1 MEKHVDSRLPGHTV
15 TLKVRYYET
24 DAMGIV
30 HHSNYI
36 RWFEV
41 ARRTTYYKPTRA
53 PAKVKPELA
62 TPIKDMIGSQATK
75 GMHVLG
81 RFAPIREA
89 CGVWTDGRML
99 RAIEAYPSACKR
111 SACIEAL
118 RTPFYVDGAPSFQNG
133 DHISNGAHGK
143 PLYVTATVLDLN
155 DQPIANALVHTWQ
168 SDSDGFY
175 DVQRPNQ
182 EMQGRGN
189 FRTDLQGRIFFQSI
203 LPVAYPVPTDG
214 PVGDVLRASG
224 RHPWRPAHVH
234 FMIEAPGYR
243 TLVTHI
249 FRSDD
254 EYLESDVVF
263 GVRSSLIADMPEHA
277 AGQRPPFGDT
287 SSEAFH
293 TLDITFRLVKL

>member
-1 MEKHVDSRLPGHTV
+1 MKNID
-15 TLKVRYYET
+15 
-24 DAMGIV
+24 
-30 HHSNYI
+30 HHSI
-36 RWFEV
+36 TPEV
-41 ARRTTYYKPTRA
+41 IARFTACDNPRLKFLLTELVQSLHDYAR
-53 PAKVKPELA
+53 KVELTEA
-62 TPIKDMIGSQATK
+62 ELMTAIEFLTAAGQKCDDKRQEFILLSD
-75 GMHVLG
+75 VLG
-81 RFAPIREA
+81 LSMLTVAQNNKFPPAATEA
-89 CGVWTDGRML
+89 TVFG
-99 RAIEAYPSACKR
+99 
-111 SACIEAL
+111 
-118 RTPFYVDGAPSFQNG
+118 PFYVDGAPSFQNG

-263 GVRSSLIADMPEHA
+263 GVRSSLIADMPQHA
-277 AGQRPPFGDT
+277 AGQRPPFGET